1 MDQNQVTQK
10 KHFWSFFGTDVSYF
24 FIWQI
29 VQGFL
34 ERSKETRSFKDVMNC
49 SFLLPEGLL

>member
-34 ERSKETRSFKDVMNC
+34 VLWLKQEAHLS
-49 SFLLPEGLL
+49 GG